1 MCGIAGI
8 IYKDQKQVKEEALKK
23 MTDRMSHRGPDAEG
37 FFIRDN
43 VGFGHRRLSIID
55 TSESANQ
62 PFYFGDQYVLI
73 FNGAIYNYIELREE
87 LEKKGYQFKTDSDT
101 EVLIASYDCWKEDC
115 VKKFN
120 GMWAFAIFDV
130 KSNKIF
136 CSRDRFGIKPFY
148 YFTDNNKFIF
158 ASEIKP
164 ILEIEKITQVNVQV
178 LVQFIAVNLTE
189 QTSETFFQGISKL
202 PGSHNL
208 VYDLVNH
215 TYEIYRYYD
224 IHFNEEIS
232 KLSLEDAARLFDKEL
247 ERSIKMRLRCDV
259 KIGSALSGGLD
270 SSYMASKAS
279 KIYKEQKKEKFN
291 VISVGSRDPKNDESY
306 YSKLVSEHLD
316 LNQDLIYPSQKEFRR
331 KINDVI
337 ISQEEP
343 FPGLSIYMQN
353 FLMEETNK
361 LNIKVLLDGQ
371 GADEILLGY
380 SRYTAAYL
388 RNHSFIK
395 NLKFLLSVP
404 GHYDISIYKG
414 ILYYLYFSVFFVRK
428 LRILFRA
435 KNIKSRYRKNIDF
448 TLMKN
453 LTNSYAD
460 IFKMQRIEIFWTQI
474 PELLK
479 FEEKNSMAF
488 GVETRLPFLDYKFVE
503 TCLSINNNFKIYDKW
518 SKYLLRKNMAGN
530 LPDEVTWRK
539 RKIGFDAPA
548 DKWWPYSEE
557 ILDKINR
564 SEILQKLY
572 SKKIKKIKN
581 REMQW
586 KLYNIAVWEEIFGMK
601 L

>member
-8 IYKDQKQVKEEALKK
+8 IYKDQTQVKEEALKR

-37 FFIRDN
+37 FFIKDN

-101 EVLIASYDCWKEDC
+101 EVLITSYDCWKEDC

-130 KSNKIF
+130 KNNKVF

-208 VYDLVNH
+208 VYDLVNN

-232 KLSLEDAARLFDKEL
+232 KLSLEDAASLFDKEL

-291 VISVGSRDPKNDESY
+291 VISEGF
-306 YSKLVSEHLD
+306 
-316 LNQDLIYPSQKEFRR
+316 SQ
-331 KINDVI
+331 
-337 ISQEEP
+337 
-343 FPGLSIYMQN
+343 LSILIRFMV
-353 FLMEETNK
+353 K
-361 LNIKVLLDGQ
+361 LPC
-371 GADEILLGY
+371 
-380 SRYTAAYL
+380 AAE
-388 RNHSFIK
+388 NHLCS
-395 NLKFLLSVP
+395 L
-404 GHYDISIYKG
+404 
-414 ILYYLYFSVFFVRK
+414 
-428 LRILFRA
+428 
-435 KNIKSRYRKNIDF
+435 
-448 TLMKN
+448 
-453 LTNSYAD
+453 
-460 IFKMQRIEIFWTQI
+460 
-474 PELLK
+474 
-479 FEEKNSMAF
+479 
-488 GVETRLPFLDYKFVE
+488 
-503 TCLSINNNFKIYDKW
+503 
-518 SKYLLRKNMAGN
+518 
-530 LPDEVTWRK
+530 
-539 RKIGFDAPA
+539 
-548 DKWWPYSEE
+548 
-557 ILDKINR
+557 
-564 SEILQKLY
+564 
-572 SKKIKKIKN
+572 
-581 REMQW
+581 
-586 KLYNIAVWEEIFGMK
+586 
-601 L
+601 